1 MDFFDAQE
9 QARKRT
15 IWMVVLFALA
25 VLCIAVALYGVTLGA
40 QYYLFG
46 ENKPP
51 KPSFGGFWQP
61 KLFFGSLLGVGALV
75 SACSVFK
82 ISQLKSGGSY
92 VARSVGGREVDPN
105 TQDADERKLLNVVEE
120 MAIASGVPMPAVF
133 IMEEEGINGFAAGF
147 QPADAAIAITRGCI
161 RSLTRDE
168 LQGVV
173 AHEFSHILNGD
184 MRMNIRLMGVLFG
197 ILAIAVIGQSILR
210 GSAEANFW
218 SGGSRRNR
226 ESGGAIIAIMA
237 LSAAVMAI
245 GYIGVFFGRLIQ
257 SAISRQREFLADA
270 AAVQFTRNP
279 ESIGGALKKIG
290 GSAIGGRIQNPHAE
304 ESAHFFFA
312 SAVKSLGGG
321 FATHPPLEQRIRA
334 IEPNWDGKFTAPKTK
349 PAPNKRAT
357 PKPQPQQAKPD
368 EFIQSIGQLGAAT
381 ILYAETLHKD
391 LEPQLQQIHTSGEEA
406 GAALLALQITASAE
420 ADDHAQL
427 ARLESAVISSVHT
440 KVSEWIPRVRG
451 LDLNQRFALLELALP
466 RAIGESDETLQVLQH
481 CLTELAQHDGQIELE
496 ELALLRITR
505 NFAENRAQPNRHFK
519 ALSPSALQ
527 QPVAILFSAL
537 THHSGQSED
546 EKQAAFTA
554 GTRSFNRYLLKQPE
568 LLPTEAITYEA
579 LQRTLDQ
586 VAHLPLPQKKVLFAG
601 ALETILADG
610 KVEPSELSLI
620 RVLAACLDLP
630 MPPLQLS

>member
-15 IWMVVLFALA
+15 VWMVVLFGLA
-25 VLCIAVALYGVTLGA
+25 VLCIALAIYGVTLGA

-46 ENKPP
+46 DNKPP
-51 KPSFGGFWQP
+51 KPQFGGFWQP
-61 KLFFGSLLGVGALV
+61 KLLLGSLIGVGALV
-75 SACSVFK
+75 SICSAFK
-82 ISQLKSGGSY
+82 ITQLKSGGSY
-92 VARSVGGREVDPN
+92 VAKSVGGREINPN
-105 TQDADERKLLNVVEE
+105 TQDADEHKLLNVVEE

-161 RSLTRDE
+161 RSLSRDE

-197 ILAIAVIGQSILR
+197 ILVIAVIGQTILR

-218 SGGSRRNR
+218 SGGSRRNK
-226 ESGGAIIAIMA
+226 EGGGAIIAIMA

-279 ESIGGALKKIG
+279 DSIGGALKKIG
-290 GSAIGGRIQNPHAE
+290 GSSMRGRVNNPHAQE
-304 ESAHFFFA
+304 CAHCFFA
-312 SAVKSLGGG
+312 NAVSSLGGG
-321 FATHPPLEQRIRA
+321 FATHPPLDQRIRA
-334 IEPNWDGKFTAPKTK
+334 IEPNWDGKFVSPEAARRKKTAP
-349 PAPNKRAT
+349 
-357 PKPQPQQAKPD
+357 PKLPKKQQKPD

-381 ILYAETLHKD
+381 ILMAETLRKD
-391 LEPQLQQIHTSGEEA
+391 LEAPLEQIHASREEA

-420 ADDHAQL
+420 ADDEAQL
-427 ARLESAVISSVHT
+427 AILETAVITSVHA
-440 KVSEWIPRVRG
+440 KVREWLPRVRD
-451 LDLNQRFALLELALP
+451 LDLNHRFALLELALP
-466 RAIGESDETLQVLQH
+466 RAVGDASQTLQVLQH
-481 CLTELAQHDGQIELE
+481 CLRELAQHDGQIELE
-496 ELALLRITR
+496 ELALLRITK
-505 NFAENRAQPNRHFK
+505 NFAENRAQPHRQFK
-519 ALSPSALQ
+519 ALSPQALQ
-527 QPVAILFSAL
+527 QPIAVLFSAL
-537 THHSGQSED
+537 AHHSDQNEEAKQS
-546 EKQAAFTA
+546 AFTT
-554 GTRSFNRYLLKQPE
+554 GTRSFNRYLLQQPE
-568 LLPTEAITYEA
+568 LLPADAITYEQLEA
-579 LQRTLDQ
+579 TLDQ
-586 VAHLPLPQKKVLFAG
+586 VAHLPLPQKKALFAG

-610 KVEPSELSLI
+610 KVEPNELSLI

>member
-15 IWMVVLFALA
+15 VWMVILFALA
-25 VLCIAVALYGVTLGA
+25 VLTIAVAIYGVTLGA
-40 QYYLFG
+40 QYFLLG
-46 ENKPP
+46 DNKPP
-51 KPSFGGFWQP
+51 KPTFGGFWQP
-61 KLFFGSLLGVGALV
+61 KLLFGSLIGVGLLV
-75 SACSVFK
+75 CICSAFK

-92 VARSVGGREVDPN
+92 VAKSVGGREVDPN
-105 TQDADERKLLNVVEE
+105 TSDADERKLLNVVEE

-197 ILAIAVIGQSILR
+197 ILVIAVIGQTILR

-218 SGGSRRNR
+218 SGGSRRNK
-226 ESGGAIIAIMA
+226 EGGGAILAIMA

-290 GSAIGGRIQNPHAE
+290 GSTMRGRVNNPHAQE
-304 ESAHFFFA
+304 CAHCFFA
-312 SAVKSLGGG
+312 NAVSSIGGG
-321 FATHPPLEQRIRA
+321 FATHPPLDQRIRA
-334 IEPNWDGKFTAPKTK
+334 IEPNWDGKFVSPKVSNQKKTE
-349 PAPNKRAT
+349 P
-357 PKPQPQQAKPD
+357 PKLPKKQQKPD
-368 EFIQSIGQLGAAT
+368 EFMQSIGQLGAAT
-381 ILYAETLHKD
+381 ILYAESLHKD
-391 LEPQLQQIHTSGEEA
+391 LESQIQQIHASSEEA
-406 GAALLALQITASAE
+406 GAALLALQITASSE
-420 ADDHAQL
+420 SDDVGQL
-427 ARLESAVISSVHT
+427 AILKQAVVASVHS
-440 KVSEWIPRVRG
+440 KVSEWIPKVRD
-451 LDLNQRFALLELALP
+451 LDLNHRFALLELALP
-466 RAIGESDETLQVLQH
+466 RAVGDSPQTLQVLQH

-496 ELALLRITR
+496 ELALLRITM
-505 NFAENRAQPNRHFK
+505 NFAENRAQPHRQFK
-519 ALSPSALQ
+519 ALSPQALQ
-527 QPVAILFSAL
+527 QPIAVLFSAL
-537 THHSGQSED
+537 AHHSGQSD
-546 EKQAAFTA
+546 EEKNAAFTT
-554 GTRSFNRYLLKQPE
+554 GTRSFNRYLLQQPA
-568 LLPTEAITYEA
+568 LLPADEITYEQLEA
-579 LQRTLDQ
+579 ALDQ

>member
-15 IWMVVLFALA
+15 LWMVVLFALA
-25 VLCIAVALYGVTLGA
+25 VLCIALAIYGVTLGA
-40 QYYLFG
+40 QYYLFA

-51 KPSFGGFWQP
+51 KPTFGGFWQP
-61 KLFFGSLLGVGALV
+61 KLLLGSLVGVGLLV
-75 SACSVFK
+75 SCCSAFK

-197 ILAIAVIGQSILR
+197 ILVIAVIGQTILR

-218 SGGSRRNR
+218 SGGSRRNK
-226 ESGGAIIAIMA
+226 EGGGAILAIMA

-290 GSAIGGRIQNPHAE
+290 GSSMRGRVNSPHAQE
-304 ESAHFFFA
+304 CAHCFFA
-312 SAVKSLGGG
+312 NAVSSLGGG
-321 FATHPPLEQRIRA
+321 FATHPPLDQRIRA
-334 IEPNWDGKFTAPKTK
+334 IEPNWDGKFVSPEVKQRKKARPPKL
-349 PAPNKRAT
+349 
-357 PKPQPQQAKPD
+357 PKKQAKAD
-368 EFIQSIGQLGAAT
+368 EFMQSIGQLGAAT
-381 ILYAETLHKD
+381 ILFAENLHKD
-391 LEPQLQQIHTSGEEA
+391 LEAPLQQIHASSEEA

-420 ADDHAQL
+420 SDDEAQL
-427 ARLESAVISSVHT
+427 ATLEDAVITSVHA
-440 KVSEWIPRVRG
+440 KVHEWLPRVRD
-451 LDLNQRFALLELALP
+451 LDLNHRFALLELALP
-466 RAIGESDETLQVLQH
+466 RAVGDSPQTLQVLQH

-496 ELALLRITR
+496 ELALLRITK
-505 NFAENRAQPNRHFK
+505 NFSENRAQPHRQFK
-519 ALSPSALQ
+519 ARSPQALQ
-527 QPVAILFSAL
+527 QPVSVLFSAL
-537 THHSGQSED
+537 AHHSGQSED
-546 EKQAAFTA
+546 AKQAAFAT
-554 GTRSFNRYLLKQPE
+554 GTRSFNRYLLEQPE
-568 LLPTEAITYEA
+568 LLAASAITYTQLETA
-579 LQRTLDQ
+579 LDQ
-586 VAHLPLPQKKVLFAG
+586 IAHLPLPQKKVLFAG

-610 KVEPSELSLI
+610 KVEPDELSLI